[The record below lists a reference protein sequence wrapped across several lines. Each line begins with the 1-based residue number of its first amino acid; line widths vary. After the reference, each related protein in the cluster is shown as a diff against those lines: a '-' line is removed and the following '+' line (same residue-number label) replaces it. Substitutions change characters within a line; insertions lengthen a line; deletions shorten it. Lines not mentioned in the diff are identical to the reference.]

1 MSFLIKLHALSF
13 FLKFNYI
20 EIYYLQMSGNLLL
33 QRDLAC
39 LNLRWNPTCENIYQL
54 IYIDELDDLLLQ

>member
-39 LNLRWNPTCENIYQL
+39 LNLRWNPTYIYQL
-54 IYIDELDDLLLQ
+54 IYVDELDDLLLQ